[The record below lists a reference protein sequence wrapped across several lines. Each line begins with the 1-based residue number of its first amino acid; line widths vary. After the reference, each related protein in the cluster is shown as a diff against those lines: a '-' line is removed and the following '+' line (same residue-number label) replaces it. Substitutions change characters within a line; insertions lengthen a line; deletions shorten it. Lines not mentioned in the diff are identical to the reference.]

1 MRHNRKGRQLSRT
14 HSHRRAM
21 LRNMVTSLF
30 EHERITTTLA
40 KAKEA
45 RPVAERLITKARR
58 GASDEAR
65 LAARRHVSAYLRSET
80 VARKLMDDIAPRYA
94 TRPGGYTR
102 IYRLGPRPGDAGQ
115 MGILE
120 LVDRKVVAP
129 KPEGG
134 KKDGAKRKGKAV
146 TAEEASEKSAT
157 RAAKA
162 AAKAEKAAA
171 KPKEKPEK
179 ERRDKREAEKRRES
193 VRERSR
199 SHPSAHP
206 SGHSKPT
213 QATRKSG
220 GSSKSGRD
228 G

>member
-1 MRHNRKGRQLSRT
+1 
-14 HSHRRAM
+14 M

-58 GASDEAR
+58 GATDEAR
-65 LAARRHVSAYLRSET
+65 LAARRHVSAYLRSED

-120 LVDRKVVAP
+120 LVDRKIVAP
-129 KPEGG
+129 KPEGE

-162 AAKAEKAAA
+162 AAKAEKGAA
-171 KPKEKPEK
+171 KPKKEKPEK

-199 SHPSAHP
+199 SHHPSAHP

>member
-45 RPVAERLITKARR
+45 RPVAERLITCARN
-58 GASDEAR
+58 GGTGDAR
-65 LAARRHVSAYLRSET
+65 LAARRHVSAYLRSED

-102 IYRLGPRPGDAGQ
+102 IYKLGPRPGDAGL

-120 LVDRKVVAP
+120 LVDRKVV
-129 KPEGG
+129 KPEP
-134 KKDGAKRKGKAV
+134 KKDGAKGRKGKAAAV
-146 TAEEASEKSAT
+146 
-157 RAAKA
+157 RA
-162 AAKAEKAAA
+162 
-171 KPKEKPEK
+171 
-179 ERRDKREAEKRRES
+179 RRL
-193 VRERSR
+193 
-199 SHPSAHP
+199 
-206 SGHSKPT
+206 
-213 QATRKSG
+213 
-220 GSSKSGRD
+220 
-228 G
+228 